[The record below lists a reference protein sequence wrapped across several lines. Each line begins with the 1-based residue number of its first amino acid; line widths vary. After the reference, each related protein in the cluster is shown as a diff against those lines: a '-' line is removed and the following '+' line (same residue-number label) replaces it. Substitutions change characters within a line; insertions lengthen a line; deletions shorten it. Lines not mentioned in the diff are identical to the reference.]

1 MSVPAP
7 RTRQVVV
14 QSAIMAMCHASSA
27 LAVLAVT
34 PVILSGLGLESY
46 GVWAILA
53 AFVRYSS
60 AADPGFGPSVTKY
73 VSAYAAAAEWSR
85 VRQVITFAC
94 LGYFTLAAVAFF
106 PIRLVAGPLAVA
118 LHAPRAVIGE
128 VPLLALT
135 FSLTIFAM
143 LLAGG
148 LSSAIIG
155 LGKLGLASALSG
167 AGQFTFAICAV
178 VAMVNHLG
186 LPALCAALCMQ
197 YFIVAAVNVIVLY
210 RTLGRSPFISPVKF
224 EGAVIKRMFTFG
236 GWVQLSGIMVLINA
250 ETNVVI
256 IAAVV
261 GLSAAGLFDLGNR
274 LARLVRVISFYANS
288 AVFPVLSRLDV
299 EAGNEKVRGLFTTAM
314 RGMAFVTVIAFCALA
329 GSVPTVL
336 HLWLGGA
343 APQGS
348 LVMMIVIMLGIGYC
362 ADNIA
367 SVGST
372 ILRAIG
378 RPQLET
384 FYQVVAAGINITLTL
399 LLARRFGVPGIL
411 VGPASGALISSVIF
425 LRMIGSDFGFPAT
438 GAAAPWLLPLA
449 GIGALSATAAYAV
462 GILLPHD
469 PQRLPALVNLSVQM
483 VVFGA
488 VVVVGFRVA
497 NLLDPGDRER
507 LRLVVPASLATLL
520 LRVRRS
526 VA

>member
-1 MSVPAP
+1 
-7 RTRQVVV
+7 
-14 QSAIMAMCHASSA
+14 MATCHASSA

-34 PVILSGLGLESY
+34 PVILAGLGLESY

-73 VSAYAAAAEWSR
+73 VSAYAAASEWSR

-106 PIRLVAGPLAVA
+106 PIRLLAGPLANA
-118 LHAPRAVIGE
+118 LHAPHAIIGE

-135 FSLTIFAM
+135 FSLTMFAM

-155 LGKLGLASALSG
+155 LGKLGLASAISG
-167 AGQFTFAICAV
+167 AGQFIFAICAV
-178 VAMVNHLG
+178 IAMVDHLG

-197 YFIVAAVNVIVLY
+197 FFMVAAANVVVLF
-210 RTLGRSPFISPVKF
+210 RALGRSPFIAPAAF
-224 EGAVIKRMFTFG
+224 EGAVIKRMFAFG

-288 AVFPVLSRLDV
+288 AVFPVLARLDV
-299 EAGNEKVRGLFTTAM
+299 EAGNEKVRALFTTAT
-314 RGMAFVTVIAFCALA
+314 RGMAFASVVAFCALA

-336 HLWLGGA
+336 HLWLGSA
-343 APQGS
+343 APRDN
-348 LVMMIVIMLGIGYC
+348 LVTLIVVMLGIGYC
-362 ADNIA
+362 ADNVA
-367 SVGST
+367 SVAST

-378 RPQLET
+378 RPKLET
-384 FYQVVAAGINITLTL
+384 FYQIVATGINVSLTL

-411 VGPASGALISSVIF
+411 VGPVSGALISSVIF
-425 LRMIGSDFGFPAT
+425 VRLIGRDFGFPAS
-438 GAAAPWLLPLA
+438 GVVAPWLLPLA
-449 GIGALSATAAYAV
+449 AIGALSAAAAYAV
-462 GILLPHD
+462 GGLFPHD
-469 PQRLPALVNLSVQM
+469 PSRILALAILAAQM
-483 VVFGA
+483 IAYGA
-488 VVVVGFRVA
+488 VIIVGFRVA
-497 NLLDPGDRER
+497 NLLDPADRER
-507 LRLVVPASLATLL
+507 LRLVVPTSLSTLL
-520 LRVRRS
+520 MRVRKS
-526 VA
+526 FA